1 MTVLGG
7 ALLVLAFSQPAWDLT
22 ISGDTLRVKGP
33 RGMVGTV
40 LLPVETLP
48 CTGIEEQGEIWLSC
62 PLAMGAQ
69 LEFSRAGYEVRRL
82 DAGPPPWPAVWDL
95 DDDGWQPAPLRL
107 LLDPPELRFAALVVW
122 LEGEEIVTA
131 TADEGGTVLGPRV
144 PPGQRFALAVVG
156 ETVEG
161 AILEGERAT
170 AEDPL
175 RVDLSEGRSWV
186 ALCRDPWSG
195 TPVTACTVTAGARPR
210 LMRESGMARL
220 DSRGRGRP
228 VGLLHVLDGRHA
240 EIVQAEAAGFPPL
253 LLADPAGPVLE
264 LTLPR
269 PRSLRVLLR
278 DGSTDRP
285 VAGRVLVTHRRE
297 RITLAEERSD
307 HRGSVEF
314 TVGDGEYELFVEAG
328 GYSRARQLVT
338 VDKPK
343 VEVRLALRP
352 AAAVQGRVIGE
363 AGEPL
368 PGALVMGSPR
378 EEAGAENVSHTAT
391 GSLGEFT
398 LPLAGK
404 GPWVVRAN
412 LDGFGPAEAVVDLP
426 LTPLTLRMP
435 RRCEVTLQLLFADGT
450 PFEATTVVAINLSA
464 PQVVQAR
471 GQGEGR
477 FLASLSPGAWLVVDE
492 ARRAS
497 ARVEVPAP
505 CTGWGTI
512 VVMTAGPG
520 RESPSRAGDP
530 SSFQRPSPLR

>member
-7 ALLVLAFSQPAWDLT
+7 ALLVLAFSQPARDPT
-22 ISGDTLRVKGP
+22 IPGETVRVKGP
-33 RGMVGTV
+33 RGMAGTV
-40 LLPVETLP
+40 LVTAETLP
-48 CTGIEEQGEIWLSC
+48 CTGVEEQGESWLAC

-69 LEFSRAGYEVRRL
+69 LEFSRAGYEIRRL

-107 LLDPPELRFAALVVW
+107 LLDPPQLSSAALVVW

-156 ETVEG
+156 DTVEG
-161 AILEGERAT
+161 AILEGERTT
-170 AEDPL
+170 AEDHL
-175 RVDLSEGRSWV
+175 RVALREGRSWV

-195 TPVTACTVTAGARPR
+195 APLTACTVTTSARPR

-220 DSRGRGRP
+220 DNRGRGRP
-228 VGLLHVLDGRHA
+228 VGLLRVLDGRQA
-240 EIVQAEAAGFPPL
+240 EIVQAQAPEFPPL

-278 DGSTDRP
+278 DGNTDRP
-285 VAGRVLVTHRRE
+285 VAGRVRLAHRHE
-297 RITLAEERSD
+297 RITLAEESSD
-307 HRGSVEF
+307 PRGSLGF
-314 TVGDGEYELFVEAG
+314 TVGDGEYELFVEAD
-328 GYSRARQLVT
+328 GYSAARQFVT
-338 VDKPK
+338 VDKPR

-352 AAAVQGRVIGE
+352 AATVQGWVVSE
-363 AGEPL
+363 DGEPL

-378 EEAGAENVSHTAT
+378 EEADTGNVSHTAT

-404 GPWVVRAN
+404 GPWVVRAT
-412 LDGFGPAEAVVDLP
+412 LDGFGHGETAVDLP
-426 LTPLTLRMP
+426 LAPVTLRMR
-435 RRCEVTLQLLFADGT
+435 RRCDVTLQLLFADGT
-450 PFEATTVVAINLSA
+450 PFEATRVVAINLSA
-464 PQVVQAR
+464 PEVVQAR
-471 GQGEGR
+471 EQGGGS

-497 ARVEVPAP
+497 AGVEVPAP
-505 CTGWGTI
+505 CAGWGTI
-512 VVMTAGPG
+512 VVMTGGPG
-520 RESPSRAGDP
+520 REPYRGPADPPSV
-530 SSFQRPSPLR
+530 QRPSPLR